1 MTTNRTV
8 RSLAQLEQ
16 SGSTARVLNLNA
28 ISKRPQ
34 PETDGESSPLFHN
47 HLLNRSLIIK
57 HRLRSEEQ
65 ELFGDYRLLATKVVL
80 PIDSKDLASGAH
92 YFFIG
97 QRGYSDLIKNVLGP
111 QAKGDAHDRTVLQIL
126 DDSSTLDPFVLREQF
141 RRNGL
146 EPAPHYFDIG
156 PADLNRMQSFVV
168 REVELLAKMT
178 SNDQVGDA
186 MVGAAKLARK
196 LLSSKAEVETE
207 PLRHTLK
214 LDPEAY
220 KEGVFCWKGFLYYKW
235 CLEELNPHIP
245 EVANEFSRIKLRGS
259 SAPELRG
266 RIEMDRAR
274 LRRVM
279 VAACESVR
287 ATIGIYDKAYREL
300 VEHQDPGPFRDF
312 LLSAPAL
319 FCKVGDGLG
328 GIQHIVSYWRFRFPP
343 ASRGS
348 ADPLELSEMLEDF
361 LQVLSAFDHELDDE
375 VRGRSEAVFLV

>member
-1 MTTNRTV
+1 MTTDRTV
-8 RSLAQLEQ
+8 RSLAQLER

-28 ISKRPQ
+28 IAQRAP
-34 PETDGESSPLFHN
+34 PATDGQAAPLFHH
-47 HLLNRSLIIK
+47 HLLNRCIVIK

-80 PIDSKDLASGAH
+80 PIDSKDLAAGAH

-97 QRGYSDLIKNVLGP
+97 QRGYSDLINKVLGP
-111 QAKGDAHDRTVLQIL
+111 QAKGAAHDRMVLQIL
-126 DDSSTLDPFVLREQF
+126 DDSSTLDPFVLREHF

-156 PADLNRMQSFVV
+156 AGDLNRMQSFVV

-178 SNDQVGDA
+178 SNDLSGDA

-196 LLSSKAEVETE
+196 LLSSKADVETE

-214 LDPEAY
+214 LDLEAY

-235 CLEELNPHIP
+235 CLEELNPHIS
-245 EVANEFSRIKLRGS
+245 EVANEFSRIKLRG
-259 SAPELRG
+259 APVPEIRG

-279 VAACESVR
+279 AAACESIR

-300 VEHQDPGPFRDF
+300 VEHQGPMPFREF

-319 FCKVGDGLG
+319 FCKLGDGLG
-328 GIQHIVSYWRFRFPP
+328 AIQHIVSYWRFRFPP

-361 LQVLSAFDHELDDE
+361 LQVLSAFDHELEDE
-375 VRGRSEAVFLV
+375 VRGRSESVFLV